1 MKVLSFKNQ
10 NLQNQNLFL
19 MMKNQS
25 IILNKRMRIKENSK
39 IKNLKILKNKQKSFE
54 IKIIIKRKK
63 I

>member
-1 MKVLSFKNQ
+1 
-10 NLQNQNLFL
+10 
-19 MMKNQS
+19 
-25 IILNKRMRIKENSK
+25 MRIKENSK